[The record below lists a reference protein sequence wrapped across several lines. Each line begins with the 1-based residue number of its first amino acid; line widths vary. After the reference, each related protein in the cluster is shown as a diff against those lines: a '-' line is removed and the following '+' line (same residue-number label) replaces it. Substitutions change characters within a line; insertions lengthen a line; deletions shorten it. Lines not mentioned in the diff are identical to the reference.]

1 MHFES
6 LTAGK
11 VIPQS
16 KTQILGNGPKWGYD
30 KRNQRSEDDPR
41 KQKNEKLMSDD
52 RVQQEKSDLN
62 SRKPKAKSKPN
73 QPTLHNHDNQEK
85 LKPM

>member
-52 RVQQEKSDLN
+52 RVQQEKNDLN

>member
-16 KTQILGNGPKWGYD
+16 KTQILGNGGKWGYD
-30 KRNQRSEDDPR
+30 ERNQRSEEDPR
-41 KQKNEKLMSDD
+41 KEKKREDD
-52 RVQQEKSDLN
+52 E
-62 SRKPKAKSKPN
+62 
-73 QPTLHNHDNQEK
+73 
-85 LKPM
+85 